1 MSDDARELL
10 VREFPVEVA
19 EVGDGR
25 TLEARIV
32 PYNTPAKVVDLP
44 QNGGT
49 GIPYME
55 SWAPGAFDRQSG
67 ALNRVKVW
75 LNFEHQPG
83 LQGVVGHGE
92 ELDSR
97 PDGLYGTFRMHDDAD
112 GNKALGMVR
121 EGLLTGISL
130 EAFSIRHRRTA
141 EGIVER
147 VRGHLDKVSLCRLS
161 KAAFEGAQVLAVRET
176 PSPDEPEPD
185 APEPAPEPSEP
196 SEADSALQLSPDN
209 PLPVTEPAPDD
220 SALEPAESSQRQFT
234 HEEVQEAAGII
245 ERKTRVDELLERVGY
260 EPILKRTV
268 TTKAWDGSA
277 ARFSDSEYER
287 SCLICRG
294 GDEPPKTRCSLPVL
308 EPDGTLNVHALG
320 AAAGRLNQLTNATT
334 AQKAAAARKL
344 RRLYGQAEMDPPP
357 SVMAMAGR
365 A

>member
-1 MSDDARELL
+1 
-10 VREFPVEVA
+10 
-19 EVGDGR
+19 
-25 TLEARIV
+25 
-32 PYNTPAKVVDLP
+32 
-44 QNGGT
+44 
-49 GIPYME
+49 
-55 SWAPGAFDRQSG
+55 
-67 ALNRVKVW
+67 VW

-141 EGIVER
+141 EGVVER

-176 PSPDEPEPD
+176 PSDDEPEPD
-185 APEPAPEPSEP
+185 DQESASEPAELTDADQVPAEPVSDESAPEPV
-196 SEADSALQLSPDN
+196 L
-209 PLPVTEPAPDD
+209 
-220 SALEPAESSQRQFT
+220 AESSQRQFT
-234 HEEVQEAAGII
+234 NEEVEVIAASL
-245 ERKTRVDELLERVGY
+245 ERKSRVDELLERVGY

-268 TTKAWDGSA
+268 TTRAWDGSA

-287 SCLICRG
+287 SCLICRS

-308 EPDGTLNVHALG
+308 EPDGALNVHALD
-320 AAAGRLNQLTNATT
+320 AAAGRLNQLTNVTT
-334 AQKAAAARKL
+334 EQKAAAARKL
-344 RRLYGQAEMDPPP
+344 RRLYSQAEMEPPP